1 MGDGSFHRRLSPRE
15 SKDLIKAALRK
26 GITSFDSAFSYKE
39 ADSMLASAL
48 RESNTERE
56 SVEII
61 SKIMPVPTLKKKAE
75 SSLRRLN
82 TTYFDILLLHW
93 PADGENTYE
102 SLKKLEELQT
112 SGICREIGVSN
123 FPYHMLKKAS
133 EDFPISYHE
142 RPLSLIWNK
151 DWENEQTLNLKTLA
165 YAPLGMGLLSMK
177 YRSRDDLSDS
187 RKELFVWHSDNFKNL
202 CTYIS
207 SLQYKAADIAYSWV
221 ENESP
226 YGIIQGATAADELMI
241 GGIKLSNEEL
251 RILTAFA
258 DSISSEAPS
267 DNIFS
272 HEYATINA

>member
-1 MGDGSFHRRLSPRE
+1 MGDGSFHKRLSPRE
-15 SKDLIKAALRK
+15 SKDLIKAALRN

-48 RESNTERE
+48 RESNTGRD

-61 SKIMPVPTLKKKAE
+61 SKVMPVPTLRKKAE
-75 SSLRRLN
+75 ASLRRLN

-93 PADGENTYE
+93 PSDGENTYE
-102 SLKKLEELQT
+102 ALKKLEELQT
-112 SGICREIGVSN
+112 RGICREIGVSN

-151 DWENEQTLNLKTLA
+151 DWKKEQTLNLKTLA
-165 YAPLGMGLLSMK
+165 YAPLGMGILSMK
-177 YRSRDDLSDS
+177 YKSRDELSDS
-187 RKELFVWHSDNFKNL
+187 RRELSAWSSDGFAAL
-202 CTYIS
+202 CSYIS

-226 YGIIQGATAADELMI
+226 YGIIQGASAAEELMI
-241 GGIKLSNEEL
+241 GGIKLSGEEL
-251 RILTAFA
+251 RKLSAFA